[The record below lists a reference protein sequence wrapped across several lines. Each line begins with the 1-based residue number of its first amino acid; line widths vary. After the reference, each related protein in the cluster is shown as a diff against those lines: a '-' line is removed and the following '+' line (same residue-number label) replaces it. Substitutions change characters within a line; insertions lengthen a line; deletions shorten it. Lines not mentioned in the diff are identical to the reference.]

1 MIYRKY
7 KNFSNDIFRGTLLEE
22 LSQVRINNDDDGF
35 NNFLRICRNT
45 LDRFTPRNKKF
56 IKGNNVPLGDYRIMK
71 RSNLRNRYL
80 KSRNE
85 EDKAMIC
92 RTNKFMCISIK
103 NNKMELLLKLKRNK
117 CHRSSN
123 ILENGKANT
132 FKQICQQ

>member
-22 LSQVRINNDDDGF
+22 LSQIRINNDDDGF

-45 LDRFTPRNKKF
+45 LDRFTPRNKKY
-56 IKGNNVPLGDYRIMK
+56 IKGNNAPLGDYRIMK

-92 RTNKFMCISIK
+92 GTNKFMCISIK
-103 NNKMELLLKLKRNK
+103 NNKMELLFKLKRNK

-132 FKQICQQ
+132 FKQICQ